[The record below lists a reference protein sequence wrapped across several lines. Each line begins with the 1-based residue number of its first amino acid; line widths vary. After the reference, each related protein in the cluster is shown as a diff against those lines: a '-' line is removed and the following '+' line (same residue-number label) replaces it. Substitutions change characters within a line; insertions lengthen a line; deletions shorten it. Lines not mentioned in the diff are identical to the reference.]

1 MVSTS
6 DQHID
11 GLILSFARAQWQKV
25 AMVISKVLLDYKHN
39 TIDVN
44 DHHIADRISALVA
57 AGKLQSQGNLS
68 RWRHSEVRLP
78 GLTIATQ
85 T

>member
-1 MVSTS
+1 MVSGS

-11 GLILSFARAQWQKV
+11 GLILSFARPQWQKV
-25 AMVISKVLLDYKHN
+25 AMVISKVFLDCEYN
-39 TIDVN
+39 AIDVN
-44 DHHIADRISALVA
+44 DHDIADRIAALVA